1 MILRA
6 QADDLSKLTNGVLIG
21 EVQQWPDE
29 EDKVKTTLE
38 IRAPELHDDSR
49 FRILSVQH
57 TRTMPYPVLV
67 DAEIFR
73 PKGLA
78 AIIEAT
84 SPFNEGKKPDNRAD
98 DDPEFRNLIKK
109 VLQSSP
115 VKALASSL
123 RARVT
128 ELRDAL
134 SAHAPA

>member
-1 MILRA
+1 MLVGA
-6 QADDLSKLTNGVLIG
+6 
-21 EVQQWPDE
+21 VQEWPDE
-29 EDKVKTTLE
+29 EDKVKITLE
-38 IRAPELHDDSR
+38 IMAPELHEST

-57 TRTMPYPVLV
+57 DRRLPYPVVV

-73 PKGLA
+73 PKGFA
-78 AIIEAT
+78 AMIEAT

-98 DDPEFRNLIKK
+98 DDPEFRDLLKK

-128 ELRDAL
+128 ELRSAL
-134 SAHAPA
+134 SANAPA